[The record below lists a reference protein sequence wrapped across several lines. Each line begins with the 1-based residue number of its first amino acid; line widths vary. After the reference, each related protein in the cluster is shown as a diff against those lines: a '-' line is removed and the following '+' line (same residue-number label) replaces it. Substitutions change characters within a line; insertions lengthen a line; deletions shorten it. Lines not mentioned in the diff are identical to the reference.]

1 MGDIMPIVRPF
12 LQKLKSKTWIAKRLA
27 FLSAIPGSS
36 FAYNTSDDALT
47 NVLTKAVDYAQSD
60 PARALCV
67 LAIAGAGYLWIGKGV
82 MPKSYA
88 IAVMCGAGFIF
99 GAGFI
104 GSKVLGLTG

>member
-1 MGDIMPIVRPF
+1 MPIVRAIV
-12 LQKLKSKTWIAKRLA
+12 QKLKKNKLIARRLA
-27 FLSAIPGSS
+27 FLSAVPCSS
-36 FAYNTSDDALT
+36 FAYSTSDDALT
-47 NVLTKAVDYAQSD
+47 EVLTSAVNYAQSG

-88 IAVMCGAGFIF
+88 IAVICGAGFIF

-104 GSKVLGLTG
+104 GSNVLGLTS

>member
-1 MGDIMPIVRPF
+1 MMLNKFILAVKKNKNKCRLLTALTF
-12 LQKLKSKTWIAKRLA
+12 LP
-27 FLSAIPGSS
+27 SAS

>member
-1 MGDIMPIVRPF
+1 MSIVRPIIDSF
-12 LQKLKSKTWIAKRLA
+12 KKNKRIAKHLA

-36 FAYNTSDDALT
+36 FAYSTSDDALT
-47 NVLTKAVDYAQSD
+47 NVLTSAVNYAQSG

-82 MPKSYA
+82 LPKSYA
-88 IAVMCGAGFIF
+88 IAIICGAGFIF

-104 GSKVLGLTG
+104 GSNVLGLQS

>member
-1 MGDIMPIVRPF
+1 MSVVRPIVAC
-12 LQKLKSKTWIAKRLA
+12 LKKNTWIAKRLS

-36 FAYNTSDDALT
+36 FAYSTSDDALT
-47 NVLTKAVDYAQSD
+47 NVLTQAVDYAQSG

-88 IAVMCGAGFIF
+88 IAVICGAGFIF

-104 GSKVLGLTG
+104 GNAILGT

>member
-1 MGDIMPIVRPF
+1 MKLFIRSIV
-12 LQKLKSKTWIAKRLA
+12 LKLKKNPWLLRRLA
-27 FLSAIPGSS
+27 FMSAVPGSS
-36 FAYNTSDDALT
+36 FAYSTSDDALT
-47 NVLTKAVDYAQSD
+47 NVLTQAVNYAQSD

>member
-1 MGDIMPIVRPF
+1 MMMLNKFISVVRKNKQKFRPF
-12 LQKLKSKTWIAKRLA
+12 LALA
-27 FLSAIPGSS
+27 LLPSAS
-36 FAYNTSDDALT
+36 FAYSTSDDALT
-47 NVLTKAVDYAQSD
+47 DVLTQAVDYAQSG

-88 IAVMCGAGFIF
+88 IAVICGAGFIF

-104 GSKVLGLTG
+104 GNALLGS

>member
-1 MGDIMPIVRPF
+1 MTSTGLKKLVASFVRNKNKF
-12 LQKLKSKTWIAKRLA
+12 RSLA
-27 FLSAIPGSS
+27 TLALLPSAS
-36 FAYNTSDDALT
+36 FAYSTSDDALT
-47 NVLTKAVDYAQSD
+47 DVLTQAVDYAQSG

-88 IAVMCGAGFIF
+88 IAVICGAGFIF

-104 GSKVLGLTG
+104 GNALLGS

>member
-1 MGDIMPIVRPF
+1 MSVVRPIVER
-12 LQKLKSKTWIAKRLA
+12 LKQNKWFVKRLS
-27 FLSAIPGSS
+27 FLSAIPVSS
-36 FAYNTSDDALT
+36 FAYSTSDDALT
-47 NVLTKAVDYAQSD
+47 NVLTQAVDYAQSG

-88 IAVMCGAGFIF
+88 IAVICGAGFIF

-104 GSKVLGLTG
+104 GNAILGT

>member
-1 MGDIMPIVRPF
+1 MIKKFVLSVRQNKKKF
-12 LQKLKSKTWIAKRLA
+12 RSLA
-27 FLSAIPGSS
+27 VLALLPSAL
-36 FAYNTSDDALT
+36 FAYSTSDDALT
-47 NVLTKAVDYAQSD
+47 DVLTKAVDYAQSG

-88 IAVMCGAGFIF
+88 IAVICGAGFIF

-104 GSKVLGLTG
+104 GNALLGT